1 MGYLTLLEIYG
12 SYMGLVIPLVW
23 HYGNCFMNDS
33 KTKLGTS
40 LASDWLGISVAYGIM
55 QLSSDGGGSGVKP
68 SVF

>member
-12 SYMGLVIPLVW
+12 SYMGSVIPLVW

-40 LASDWLGISVAYGIM
+40 LASD
-55 QLSSDGGGSGVKP
+55 
-68 SVF
+68 